1 MQMMKNPSHPG
12 AIIREDV
19 INELGLTVVAMA
31 SRLGISRVALTR
43 VLQGQAGI
51 SANLAV
57 RLELAGISTAR
68 AWLAMQSN
76 YDLARELERE
86 HSPVKPLIDA
96 A

>member
-1 MQMMKNPSHPG
+1 MMNNPPHPG
-12 AIIREDV
+12 AILREDV
-19 INELGLTVVAMA
+19 INELGLSVVEAA

-43 VLQGQAGI
+43 VLQGHAGI

-68 AWLAMQSN
+68 AWLALQSN

-86 HSPVKPLIDA
+86 HSPVRPLTDA

>member
-57 RLELAGISTAR
+57 RLELAGIST
-68 AWLAMQSN
+68 S
-76 YDLARELERE
+76 RESLSASTRP
-86 HSPVKPLIDA
+86 SSR
-96 A
+96 